1 MLSDQV
7 DMKKEMLQVGICEST
22 SLKEM
27 ILSLI
32 TRFKELKAMNEELT
46 VYQKVLSSY
55 SNTSLTEVP
64 SASIQSILE
73 EAMKWLV
80 NRIVVMNSV
89 DSLEGTSIQSAKEL
103 SQKHVEYLEKQVK
116 EYETRCIENGKKMSE
131 YEDYKRK
138 WEESERLL
146 KKKGEEL
153 SELQTKEIKM
163 KKDMSAVYSQL
174 MNYVNNMK
182 VMKKHIDKDQQMII
196 DMEV

>member
-32 TRFKELKAMNEELT
+32 TRVKELKAMNEELT

-55 SNTSLTEVP
+55 SNTSLTDVP
-64 SASIQSILE
+64 SASIKSILE

-89 DSLEGTSIQSAKEL
+89 DSLEGTSIQPAKEI
-103 SQKHVEYLEKQVK
+103 SQKHVEYLENQVK
-116 EYETRCIENGKKMSE
+116 EYETRLIENGKIMSE

-163 KKDMSAVYSQL
+163 KKDMSAVYTQL

-182 VMKKHIDKDQQMII
+182 VMKKHIDKDRQMII